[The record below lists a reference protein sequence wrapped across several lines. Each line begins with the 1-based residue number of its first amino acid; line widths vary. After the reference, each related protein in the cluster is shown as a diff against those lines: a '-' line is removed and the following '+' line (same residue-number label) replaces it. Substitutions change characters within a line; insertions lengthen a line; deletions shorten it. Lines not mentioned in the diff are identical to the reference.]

1 MASEKRSPIQGNPLR
16 NPGQSLDDRMFGFIY
31 DRLVAPLL
39 MAFFLIVIAVFQ
51 WLHALNVVPPAPLLY
66 TAIAVIAV
74 GYAVITI
81 LRAIPE
87 MRALKLGRDGEKAVG
102 QYLERL
108 RENGYTVFHDIVATG
123 FNIDHVLIGPAGVFS
138 IETKTFSK
146 APGPDVKVRFDG
158 EVLTV
163 DGVKLDRD
171 PVAQARG
178 QARWLQNL
186 IEQST
191 GRKFP
196 VRPVILF
203 PGWFVEQ
210 KSGTSRAVWVLE
222 PKALPAFLAREP
234 ETLSTE
240 EIKMAGFHLSRF
252 IRTQAGVS

>member
-1 MASEKRSPIQGNPLR
+1 MASDKRSPLKDKPLR
-16 NPGQSLDDRMFGFIY
+16 NPGQSLDDQISDVLY
-31 DRLVAPLL
+31 DRLMTPVM
-39 MAFFLIVIAVFQ
+39 MAFLLVIMAIMQ
-51 WLHALNVVPPAPLLY
+51 WLHALNIVPLSPLLY
-66 TAIAVIAV
+66 TVAAVIAI
-74 GYAVITI
+74 GYAAFVI
-81 LRAIPE
+81 LRALPNF
-87 MRALKLGRDGEKAVG
+87 RALKQGRDGEKAVG

-108 RENGYTVFHDIVATG
+108 REDGYTVFHDIVATG

-178 QARWLQNL
+178 QARWLQDL
-186 IEQST
+186 LEQST
-191 GRKFP
+191 GRRFP

-210 KSGTSRAVWVLE
+210 KPGTSRATWVLE
-222 PKALPAFLAREP
+222 PKALPTFLGNESRV
-234 ETLSTE
+234 LSSE
-240 EIKMAGFHLSRF
+240 DVKLAGFHLSRF
-252 IRTQAGVS
+252 IRTQGAVA